1 MKRLA
6 SFALS
11 FFLLGLASWAQAPK
25 ADVLDIVFND
35 DGTATDVS
43 PMQNPVTVSGYP
55 EFVKSPAYG
64 MNVLCQAEGIWGK
77 DSRDHVRVDY
87 NDALLA
93 AIADGMT
100 MEILVRPYFGGGQ
113 MGGDWVNAFGC
124 YQGGGFG
131 IIIYNGHWDFE
142 NVIGGYKDA
151 IYDAPVVEGEWIH
164 LTGVWDKEA
173 AQTRLYANGNLVATV
188 DGAGGELELPNGE
201 NRFVGVGVD
210 FEPNSL
216 SKAGNLFQGD
226 IAIARIYDKPLTDEE
241 VAAVYQEA
249 EARKTGE
256 AEHDESNV
264 ALRTDEDGTVLIA
277 NADELQAFGHAVR
290 LGKTSLNAKLEADI
304 DFTAARKPLSN
315 DKSYTGTFDGQG
327 HTVTLNLE
335 DKFGSVALFRTLTGA
350 TVKNLH
356 ISGTVT
362 TGYKYAAGLASG
374 SNDNTLVENVSC
386 DANIIS
392 QVDGDGTH
400 GGIIA
405 LNNSGATLRN
415 CLFSGSISGE
425 ATTSCAGLVGWS
437 SGKTTLENCLVAAE
451 FLTNESDCST
461 MARNPGNV
469 TITNSY
475 YTAPYG
481 DVDNRAIQA
490 SESQMSNGE
499 LCWLL
504 NGSGLTNT
512 AWRQT
517 LEDDEMPLPNQ
528 PHGLVVCTGT
538 GTYMCITDEASL
550 AKVRQAYAEYI
561 REQAESITDVHKPLT
576 DLLLQHATEIAA
588 SPTLD
593 DFIEQGKLIDKDF
606 ADIQANLDAYS
617 QLQACAM
624 EAIGKLEGMV
634 NEHASTLRDYLEEDI
649 APNEEFPNG
658 SFLYITNNF
667 SLNTEGISKEIDY
680 INDMLLK
687 AMASGT
693 APGTDITMLLQNP
706 DFSQGNEGWEGSKSG
721 DYVRTPS
728 PAVQYYG
735 LPNGTCYQTLTGL
748 ANGLYELDMNAF
760 QMIGDDNYCSFYC
773 ASIFAG
779 DMEMPVMSPMEDA
792 ISMDDA
798 IDGENCYLHNDRLV
812 DGMYIPYSREGG
824 AVAMNGGRYL
834 NRIMVNVTD
843 GTLTVGSRLDGS
855 GLNNDWLMFANT
867 KLFYQGSMEEA
878 EEAIDKT
885 LECAVARANTTIKYI
900 ADSQGSN
907 YTIFPN
913 YPEALRDELK
923 SNVAAVET
931 ATTAEEK
938 YAVLQKFSG
947 LFKQIYAGRM
957 AYSQCAKELETF
969 NTRIDDYPDY
979 AKELQELSDDAW
991 DKWLTGAYSTE
1002 EALAKGA
1009 ELFAE
1014 LEKYSVEL
1022 PEADLMDIVF
1032 EADGTAKD
1040 VSNTANTVGQ
1050 RGTPVVVESGQLG
1063 LNVLCAGAN
1072 TWGGV
1077 PDNFFYVEASD
1088 ALVDGISDGLT
1099 MEILARPYWEDERVP
1114 GQWTTVLGMEEAGG
1128 LGMLVYNRQWDFE
1141 AHIGGGYKDAY
1152 SGSNPVK
1159 DEWTHL
1165 VGVWNAENSTLCLY
1179 VNGILTGIDYN
1190 ASGSYKKPNLVSNW
1204 MGIGCDPDGNDQ
1216 PSAAFQG
1223 DIAIA
1228 RIYSEPVNASQAALL
1243 YKKVQNMMGEG
1254 DEHSH
1259 PYIPNGINGIE
1270 GDSDRVL
1277 TSGVYDLSGR
1287 KVSSMKRRGIYIV
1300 NGKKVV
1306 R

>member
-350 TVKNLH
+350 TVKNLR

-362 TGYKYAAGLASG
+362 TEYKFAAGVAADVY
-374 SNDNTLVENVSC
+374 NNTRVENVAC
-386 DANIIS
+386 DVNIIS
-392 QVDGDGTH
+392 QVEGDGTH

-405 LNNSGATLRN
+405 RNSTGLTLRN
-415 CLFSGSISGE
+415 CLFSGSITGE
-425 ATTSCAGLVGWS
+425 STSHCAGLVGWS
-437 SGKTTLENCLVAAE
+437 AGKTTIENCLMAGE
-451 FLTNESDCST
+451 LLTNETDCYTLS
-461 MARNPGNV
+461 RNPGNV
-469 TITNSY
+469 TVINSY
-475 YTAPYG
+475 YKTPYG
-481 DVDNRAIQA
+481 GVDNGAVQA
-490 SESQMSNGE
+490 EEQQMASGE

-504 NGSGLTNT
+504 NGSSLTGT

-517 LEDDEMPLPNQ
+517 PECDPMPVPDQ
-528 PHGLVVCTGT
+528 SHGLVVCTGT

-550 AKVRQAYAEYI
+550 AKARQAYANYVK
-561 REQAESITDVHKPLT
+561 EQADGTEAHKPLI
-576 DLLLQHATEIAA
+576 DILLQHATEITSAA
-588 SPTLD
+588 TVD
-593 DFIEQGKLIDKDF
+593 EFIEKGATIDKDF
-606 ADIQANLDAYS
+606 ADIKANIKAYEDY
-617 QLQACAM
+617 LACAN
-624 EAIGKLEGMV
+624 EALGKLEGMV

-658 SFLYITNNF
+658 TLLYITNSF
-667 SLNTEGISKEIDY
+667 SLDTEGISKEIDY

-706 DFSQGNEGWEGSKSG
+706 DFSQGSEGWEGSKSG

-792 ISMDDA
+792 ISVDDA
-798 IDGENCYLHNDRLV
+798 IDGENSYLRNDRLV

-900 ADSQGSN
+900 ADSQGNN

-938 YAVLQKFSG
+938 YAVLQKFSD

-979 AKELQELSDDAW
+979 AKELQELSDEAW

-1040 VSNTANTVGQ
+1040 VSATANTVGQ

-1063 LNVLCAGAN
+1063 INVLCAGAN

-1204 MGIGCDPDGNDQ
+1204 MGIGCDPDGKDQ

-1228 RIYSEPVNASQAALL
+1228 RIYNEPVNASQAALL

>member
-1 MKRLA
+1 M
-6 SFALS
+6 
-11 FFLLGLASWAQAPK
+11 
-25 ADVLDIVFND
+25 LDIVFND

-350 TVKNLH
+350 TVKNLR

-362 TGYKYAAGLASG
+362 TEYKFAAGVAADVY
-374 SNDNTLVENVSC
+374 NNTRVENVAC
-386 DANIIS
+386 DVNIIS
-392 QVDGDGTH
+392 QVEGDGTH

-405 LNNSGATLRN
+405 RNSTGLTLRN
-415 CLFSGSISGE
+415 CLFSGSITGE
-425 ATTSCAGLVGWS
+425 STSHCAGLVGWS
-437 SGKTTLENCLVAAE
+437 AGKTTIENCLMAGE
-451 FLTNESDCST
+451 LLTNETDCYTLS
-461 MARNPGNV
+461 RNPGNV
-469 TITNSY
+469 TVINSY
-475 YTAPYG
+475 YKTPYG
-481 DVDNRAIQA
+481 GVDNGAVQA
-490 SESQMSNGE
+490 EEQQMASGE

-504 NGSGLTNT
+504 NGSSLTGT

-517 LEDDEMPLPNQ
+517 PECDPMPVPDQ
-528 PHGLVVCTGT
+528 SHGLVVCTGT

-550 AKVRQAYAEYI
+550 AKARQAYANYVK
-561 REQAESITDVHKPLT
+561 EQADGTEAHKPLI
-576 DLLLQHATEIAA
+576 DILLQHVTEITSAA
-588 SPTLD
+588 TVD
-593 DFIEQGKLIDKDF
+593 EFIEKGATIDKDF
-606 ADIQANLDAYS
+606 ADIKANIKAYEDY
-617 QLQACAM
+617 LACAN
-624 EAIGKLEGMV
+624 EALGKLEGMV

-706 DFSQGNEGWEGSKSG
+706 DFSQGSEGWEGSKSG

-792 ISMDDA
+792 ISVDDA
-798 IDGENCYLHNDRLV
+798 IDGENSYLRNDRLV

-900 ADSQGSN
+900 ADSQGNN

-938 YAVLQKFSG
+938 YAVLQKFSD

-979 AKELQELSDDAW
+979 AKELQELSDEAW

-1040 VSNTANTVGQ
+1040 VSATANTVSQ
-1050 RGTPVVVESGQLG
+1050 RGTPVVVESGQIG
-1063 LNVLCAGAN
+1063 INVLCAGAN

-1228 RIYSEPVNASQAALL
+1228 RIYNEPVNASQAALL

>member
-11 FFLLGLASWAQAPK
+11 FFLLGLASWAQAPR

-350 TVKNLH
+350 TVKNLR

-362 TGYKYAAGLASG
+362 TEYKFAAGVAADVY
-374 SNDNTLVENVSC
+374 NNTRVENVAC
-386 DANIIS
+386 DVNIIS
-392 QVDGDGTH
+392 QVEGDGTH

-405 LNNSGATLRN
+405 RNSTGLTLRN
-415 CLFSGSISGE
+415 CLFSGSITGE
-425 ATTSCAGLVGWS
+425 STSHCAGLVGWS
-437 SGKTTLENCLVAAE
+437 AGKTTIENCLMAGE
-451 FLTNESDCST
+451 LLTNETDCYTLS
-461 MARNPGNV
+461 RNPGNV
-469 TITNSY
+469 TVINSY
-475 YTAPYG
+475 YKTPYG
-481 DVDNRAIQA
+481 GVDNGAVQA
-490 SESQMSNGE
+490 EEQQMASGE

-504 NGSGLTNT
+504 NGSSLTGT

-517 LEDDEMPLPNQ
+517 PECDPMPVPDQ
-528 PHGLVVCTGT
+528 SHGLVVCTGT

-550 AKVRQAYAEYI
+550 AKARQAYANYVK
-561 REQAESITDVHKPLT
+561 EQADGTEAHKPLI
-576 DLLLQHATEIAA
+576 DILLQHATEITSAA
-588 SPTLD
+588 TVD
-593 DFIEQGKLIDKDF
+593 EFIEKGATIDKDF
-606 ADIQANLDAYS
+606 ADIKANIKAYEDY
-617 QLQACAM
+617 LACAN
-624 EAIGKLEGMV
+624 EALGKLEGMV

-658 SFLYITNNF
+658 TLLYITNSF
-667 SLNTEGISKEIDY
+667 SLDTEGISKEIDY

-706 DFSQGNEGWEGSKSG
+706 DFSQGGEGWEGSKSG
-721 DYVRTPS
+721 DYVKTPS

-735 LPNGTCYQTLTGL
+735 LPNGTCHQTLTGL

-798 IDGENCYLHNDRLV
+798 IDGENSYLHNDRLV

-979 AKELQELSDDAW
+979 AKELQELSDEAW

-1040 VSNTANTVGQ
+1040 VSATANTVGQ

-1228 RIYSEPVNASQAALL
+1228 RIYNEPVNASQAALL